1 MKRDENLLYVN
12 RSFTYSYPIEEADVI
27 FLGIPFSSTSL
38 SSESKYSPTIL
49 RESMKLIEGY
59 SKKFDLNIFK
69 SIKFCDLGD
78 LEVVQGNYLKTA
90 ERIKETIKEIRF
102 RNSKA
107 LLIFIG
113 GEHLVTLPIIEA
125 LKPKSVIS
133 FDAHCD
139 ARKEYL
145 GEQFTHATWAYHAS
159 KIAKIYYY
167 GVRSFSEDEEK
178 SFDFEALKENMEIE
192 DPIYITID
200 IDVFDPC
207 YIDTGFPTFG
217 ENGRGVFP
225 KDFFKIIGNIV
236 KSQKLV
242 AFDVVEISDNKIPS
256 KTGILASEIIKEI
269 LSAMKF
275 FKKI

>member
-242 AFDVVEISDNKIPS
+242 AFDIVEISDNKIPS

-269 LSAMKF
+269 LAAMKF